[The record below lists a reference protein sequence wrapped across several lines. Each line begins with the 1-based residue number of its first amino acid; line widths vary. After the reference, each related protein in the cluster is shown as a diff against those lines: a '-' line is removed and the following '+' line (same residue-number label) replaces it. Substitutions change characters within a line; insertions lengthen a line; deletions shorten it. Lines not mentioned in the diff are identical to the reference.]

1 MRHVRVLMRSI
12 GFVDLFIQ
20 NVYIVPVFFLS
31 ILWTQIVNV
40 GRKTISLV
48 VRSQVEMSFRGKMP
62 LVKNGATKISF
73 RGVDFGGPFT
83 CDHTSVE
90 LLLRVASCFQ
100 MEGTSTAI
108 QLADFH
114 PSRVLPVPCLLQ
126 TDTALFFHCK
136 SPPVVVLCLTS
147 FFKKCVHA
155 SAVLL
160 VNIS

>member
-1 MRHVRVLMRSI
+1 MERRSAVNKVRATDLMKERGCDVFTCCLFAKAHARKQIVPSVMRHVRVLMRSI

-83 CDHTSVE
+83 CDHHLSGIVVE
-90 LLLRVASCFQ
+90 GCLLLSD
-100 MEGTSTAI
+100 GGH
-108 QLADFH
+108 FH
-114 PSRVLPVPCLLQ
+114 SNTTC
-126 TDTALFFHCK
+126 
-136 SPPVVVLCLTS
+136 
-147 FFKKCVHA
+147 
-155 SAVLL
+155 
-160 VNIS
+160 